1 MTGREEFENWVFI
14 NSNWIITQAEKIIR
28 DLDEFGPAEK
38 TYGELKAG
46 DIFILPYSINPYW
59 LDRGVFKMKIILILD
74 IFKENISQDDIWNP
88 LMPRLPDDFVD
99 YPETMAHYYNWTIET
114 SKGVGVAFEEP
125 PPELE
130 VGGMYEREGR
140 EEMNYKYVESD
151 KYSIMTMSWWQED
164 RAQDVL
170 EYVLNVTEGGII
182 ITNINKMPVPFL
194 NWEIDEPWGMK
205 E

>member
-1 MTGREEFENWVFI
+1 MTSREEFEKWIFI

-74 IFKENISQDDIWNP
+74 IFK
-88 LMPRLPDDFVD
+88 DDFVD
-99 YPETMAHYYNWTIET
+99 YTGTMAHYYNWTIET
-114 SKGVGVAFEEP
+114 RKGVGVAFEEP
-125 PPELE
+125 LPQYHGYYGD
-130 VGGMYEREGR
+130 VNDFGR
-140 EEMNYKYVESD
+140 YGKEEMKYKYVESD
-151 KYSIMTMSWWQED
+151 KYSITHMSWWQED

-170 EYVLNVTEGGII
+170 EYVLNVTEGEII

-194 NWEIDEPWGMK
+194 NWEIDEPWEVK